1 MTASHSIKK
10 NFAYNS
16 ALTLSSY
23 VMAFITFPYVS
34 RILGVSNIGLVDFV
48 DNTIAYFL
56 LFGSMGISILGVRE
70 IAAVKDNYK
79 ERDRVYSNIFGL
91 NLCFTIIILIVYLI
105 LIYTIP
111 KLNQY
116 SELFYIGSA
125 KIVFTLFLSEWFFAG
140 TENFRYI
147 TLRSLIV
154 KTLYVIS
161 VFIFIKDPNDYK
173 LYFILSVSSVVLN
186 AIINFLYVNKI
197 VHFNFSHCFSTR
209 FLKRNIVLGI
219 YNIMTSMYLTFN
231 VMFLGLVANNTQV
244 GYYTTAYKVYTVT
257 LGFFT
262 AFTGVMIPRMSSLL
276 ANNEMDRFNEL
287 INKSFRAMCTF
298 SIPIITCSM
307 ILAPQIIYVLSGAGY
322 EGAITPMRIIMPAA
336 LFVGIAQVIAKQ
348 ILTPMK
354 KDKILFTA
362 SIIGGT
368 ISAVINL
375 LLVHKFQSIGSAT
388 VLLCSE
394 FAVTITYIIY
404 VLKHSIIPIPF
415 RSIWNNILF
424 SFPVCVACLICQFTI
439 SNPYIIICASV
450 PFAIIVWGLFH
461 KLIANNNFV

>member
-1 MTASHSIKK
+1 MATQSIKK

-16 ALTLSSY
+16 VLTLSSY

-34 RILGVSNIGLVDFV
+34 RILGVNKIGLVDFV

-56 LFGSMGISILGVRE
+56 LFGSMGVSILGVRE
-70 IAAVKDNYK
+70 IAAVKENCE

-91 NLCFTIIILIVYLI
+91 NLCFTIVILIAYLI
-105 LIYTIP
+105 LIYFIP

-161 VFIFIKDPNDYK
+161 VFIFIKSPNDYK

-186 AIINFLYVNKI
+186 AIVNFVYVNKI
-197 VHFNFSHCFSTR
+197 VHFNVLHCFSTK

-231 VMFLGLVANNTQV
+231 VMFLGFVANNTQV

-276 ANNEMDRFNEL
+276 ANGEMERFKEL
-287 INKSFRAMCTF
+287 IDKSFRAMCTF
-298 SIPIITCSM
+298 SLPIIICAIVLS
-307 ILAPQIIYVLSGAGY
+307 PQIIYVLSGPGY

-348 ILTPMK
+348 VLTPMK
-354 KDKILFTA
+354 KDNVLFKA
-362 SIIGGT
+362 SLIGAFISII
-368 ISAVINL
+368 INII
-375 LLVHKFQSIGSAT
+375 LVSRLQSMGSAI

-394 FAVTITYIIY
+394 IAVTGTYVVF
-404 VLKHSIIPIPF
+404 VLKHSIIIFPF
-415 RSIWNNILF
+415 SSIWKNLLF
-424 SFPVCVACLICQFTI
+424 AAPACVVCLICQCIT
-439 SNPYIIICASV
+439 SNPYIILCVSIPISV
-450 PFAIIVWGLFH
+450 VTWWLFH
-461 KLIANNNFV
+461 KLITNVSFV